1 MVENVGTS
9 TRKPFVAGS
18 FYPESPDE
26 LRAAVNGYL
35 DAATPG
41 DPSASAPKAII
52 APHAGYVYSGVVA
65 ASAYARLVPGAK
77 TITRVVLAGP
87 SHRVAFKGIAVPSVE
102 AFDSPLG
109 TVPLDRGALA
119 QISALP
125 CVVEMDEAHAMEHS
139 LEVHIPFLQTVL
151 EHFTLVP
158 LVVGDAAPGDVAQV
172 LNALWGGPETVLVIS
187 SDLSHYKDYDTAQKM
202 DAETGRAI
210 AGLAVNDIAEAG
222 ACGRRPIRGLLALAQ
237 RRGMRA
243 TMIDLRNSGDTAR
256 SKDRVVGYG
265 SFVFEEEPALSDAAR
280 ATLLDV
286 VREAITGGLE
296 KNQEPQISVS
306 GFSDDLLAPRATF
319 VTLTK
324 SDKLRGCIGSLVA
337 RQPMA
342 VDVAHNAFRAAF
354 KDPRFPPV
362 SADDLAEMTAAISV
376 LSPATEMVFDSE
388 ASLLAMLRPGVDGV
402 ILAEGDRRGTFL
414 PDVWETLP
422 NPVDFLNRLK
432 GKAGLPGEY
441 WSDTIRAWRYT
452 TETFSEP
459 VNHKQ
464 H

>member
-1 MVENVGTS
+1 
-9 TRKPFVAGS
+9 
-18 FYPESPDE
+18 
-26 LRAAVNGYL
+26 
-35 DAATPG
+35 
-41 DPSASAPKAII
+41 
-52 APHAGYVYSGVVA
+52 
-65 ASAYARLVPGAK
+65 
-77 TITRVVLAGP
+77 
-87 SHRVAFKGIAVPSVE
+87 
-102 AFDSPLG
+102 
-109 TVPLDRGALA
+109 
-119 QISALP
+119 
-125 CVVEMDEAHAMEHS
+125 
-139 LEVHIPFLQTVL
+139 
-151 EHFTLVP
+151 
-158 LVVGDAAPGDVAQV
+158 
-172 LNALWGGPETVLVIS
+172 
-187 SDLSHYKDYDTAQKM
+187 
-202 DAETGRAI
+202 
-210 AGLAVNDIAEAG
+210 
-222 ACGRRPIRGLLALAQ
+222 LAQ

-286 VREAITGGLE
+286 VREAITGGLK

-306 GFSDDLLAPRATF
+306 GFSDDLLARRATF

-432 GKAGLPGEY
+432 GKAELPGDY
-441 WSDTIRAWRYT
+441 WSDTIKAWRYT

>member
-9 TRKPFVAGS
+9 IRKPFVAGS
-18 FYPESPDE
+18 FYPEAPAE

-52 APHAGYVYSGVVA
+52 APHAGYVYSGAVA
-65 ASAYARLVPGAK
+65 ASAYARLAPGAK

-87 SHRVAFKGIAVPSVE
+87 SHRVAFKGIAVPSVQ

-109 TVPLDRGALA
+109 TVPLDRDGIK
-119 QISALP
+119 QISTFP
-125 CVVEMDEAHAMEHS
+125 FVHEMDEAHAMEHS

-158 LVVGDAAPGDVAQV
+158 LVVGDAAPGEVAQV
-172 LNALWGGPETVLVIS
+172 LNALWGGPETLLVIS

-202 DAETGRAI
+202 DTETGRAI

-237 RRGMRA
+237 KRGMRA
-243 TMIDLRNSGDTAR
+243 TMIDLRNSGDTAGP
-256 SKDRVVGYG
+256 KDRVVGYG
-265 SFVFEEEPALSDAAR
+265 SFVFEEQPALSDVAR
-280 ATLLDV
+280 ATLLEV
-286 VREAITGGLE
+286 ARETITGGLE
-296 KNQEPQISVS
+296 NKQEPQISVS

-337 RQPMA
+337 RQPLA

-362 SADDLAEMTAAISV
+362 SADDLEEMTAAISV
-376 LSPATEMVFDSE
+376 LSPPTEMDFESE
-388 ASLLAMLRPGVDGV
+388 DSLLAMLRPGVDGV
-402 ILAEGDRRGTFL
+402 ILAVGDRRGTFL

-432 GKAGLPGEY
+432 GKAGLPGDF
-441 WSDTIRAWRYT
+441 WSNTVKAWRYT